1 MFRSCLF
8 RARLGFGARPCRFRA
23 LVLAFAVAICS
34 PDALRIGWLLFCPSA
49 ARIVRVGLGF
59 VGCRR
64 CDEGKYRVDTEDQ
77 FAPIFVAKRH
87 HIAQNAF
94 AAVGGFAFPRT
105 VVGEKSLIGFLEFDA
120 VF

>member
-1 MFRSCLF
+1 M
-8 RARLGFGARPCRFRA
+8 
-23 LVLAFAVAICS
+23 
-34 PDALRIGWLLFCPSA
+34 
-49 ARIVRVGLGF
+49 RVSI
-59 VGCRR
+59 
-64 CDEGKYRVDTEDQ
+64 VDTEDQ
-77 FAPIFVAKRH
+77 FASTFVAKGH

>member
-1 MFRSCLF
+1 MFWFTVRCLCFDRLWIF
-8 RARLGFGARPCRFRA
+8 RARLGFGAM
-23 LVLAFAVAICS
+23 
-34 PDALRIGWLLFCPSA
+34 
-49 ARIVRVGLGF
+49 RVGI
-59 VGCRR
+59 
-64 CDEGKYRVDTEDQ
+64 VDTEDQ
-77 FAPIFVAKRH
+77 FASTFVAKRH

>member
-1 MFRSCLF
+1 MPELVFILL
-8 RARLGFGARPCRFRA
+8 RAD
-23 LVLAFAVAICS
+23 
-34 PDALRIGWLLFCPSA
+34 DAM
-49 ARIVRVGLGF
+49 RVSI
-59 VGCRR
+59 
-64 CDEGKYRVDTEDQ
+64 VDTEDQ
-77 FAPIFVAKRH
+77 FASTFVAKGH

>member
-49 ARIVRVGLGF
+49 ARCVVPQVGPPS
-59 VGCRR
+59 C
-64 CDEGKYRVDTEDQ
+64 E
-77 FAPIFVAKRH
+77 FVAGSCGIR
-87 HIAQNAF
+87 AR
-94 AAVGGFAFPRT
+94 PR
-105 VVGEKSLIGFLEFDA
+105 SLSFWR
-120 VF
+120 V

>member
-1 MFRSCLF
+1 MHFVLGGCSF
-8 RARLGFGARPCRFRA
+8 ARAQQELSE
-23 LVLAFAVAICS
+23 LVLALLGAD
-34 PDALRIGWLLFCPSA
+34 DAM
-49 ARIVRVGLGF
+49 RVGI
-59 VGCRR
+59 
-64 CDEGKYRVDTEDQ
+64 VDTEDQ
-77 FAPIFVAKRH
+77 FAPTFVAKRH